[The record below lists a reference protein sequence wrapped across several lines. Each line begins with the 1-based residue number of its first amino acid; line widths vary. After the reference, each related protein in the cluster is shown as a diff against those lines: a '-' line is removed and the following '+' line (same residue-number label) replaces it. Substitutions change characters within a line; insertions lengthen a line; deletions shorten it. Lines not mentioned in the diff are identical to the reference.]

1 VERQDALLM
10 TRVLLPV
17 RFTASQRHSFVL
29 NCYFCKG
36 LHSFVS
42 AASKPAAS
50 TSYEISLGLLNI
62 FVFPVDDSL
71 FILADFV
78 QIK

>member
-1 VERQDALLM
+1 MVRERRIVQLLTLSLHSQSLDAGGK
-10 TRVLLPV
+10 TGCPV
-17 RFTASQRHSFVL
+17 DDPRRPSCARHGVTL

-50 TSYEISLGLLNI
+50 TSYEISPDLLEAVN
-62 FVFPVDDSL
+62 
-71 FILADFV
+71 
-78 QIK
+78 